1 MVFLLLS
8 PSHLIISCIV
18 VAPCPQLD
26 KRGPEQEGNDQDR
39 LLLPGLG
46 IISLRVIGAPSLLS
60 ALAMVSSWLAH
71 PLAADEAG
79 TGADWHNNQM
89 VLGGGSSFNLSNVL
103 TESHLTKEMK
113 PLDSE

>member
-1 MVFLLLS
+1 
-8 PSHLIISCIV
+8 
-18 VAPCPQLD
+18 
-26 KRGPEQEGNDQDR
+26 
-39 LLLPGLG
+39 
-46 IISLRVIGAPSLLS
+46 
-60 ALAMVSSWLAH
+60 MVSSWLAH